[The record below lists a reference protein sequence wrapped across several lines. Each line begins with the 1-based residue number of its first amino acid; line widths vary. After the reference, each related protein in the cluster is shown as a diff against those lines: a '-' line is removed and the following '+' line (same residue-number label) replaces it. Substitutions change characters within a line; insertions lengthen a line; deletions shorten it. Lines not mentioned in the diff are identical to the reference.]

1 LRCLFSQIL
10 KAERKQFKGCSTGRK
25 LEGKQGYVGNE
36 FSSRVS
42 SELRAAQK
50 AGGHRGEEESREYPA
65 E

>member
-1 LRCLFSQIL
+1 M
-10 KAERKQFKGCSTGRK
+10 
-25 LEGKQGYVGNE
+25 GNE